1 MTRLDSKALLTA
13 ALVATFA
20 VGCSGRGAGGL
31 DKAGGAA
38 PRGVL
43 TLADADPPTV
53 EEAQLAREYGAAV
66 ERLSHG
72 ALKVHL
78 RFLAGGTAAEGEQ
91 RTIELVRSGKADIG
105 MVPARAWDQLGVRSF
120 QALQAPFLITNYA
133 LLDKVLRS
141 PLAEQMLAGLD
152 TQDVVPLTLLPGV
165 LRHPYGVRA
174 PIVSLSD
181 YAGAKIRD
189 YPSRVTDGLLNAL
202 GAVPTHLDA
211 SAVPSAETTGALDGQ
226 ELALY
231 IGPSEG
237 VATANVTFFPKTVTL
252 FANSQAFSRLT
263 RANQNLL
270 AAAARTTLRANSSYP
285 ISASLGFEQT
295 LINSFCRAGG
305 RAALATPAQL
315 AELVRA
321 ARPVYAQLQKDA
333 QTRRAIA
340 TIRAIAASLP
350 PAPALSAPRACLAS
364 ATPPP
369 RETPT
374 GSELNGT
381 YRRVLTAS
389 DAQRFGSP
397 ATDPSNSYPLVITT
411 VLRDGRWLENS
422 SAPPST
428 GRYAATGDRISF
440 TLGAD
445 TMHFT
450 FTRDADGT
458 LHLHPVQPIDSGDAF
473 VMAFEPWRRLGP
485 PIMRLP

>member
-1 MTRLDSKALLTA
+1 MRLDSKALLIATLVTMLA
-13 ALVATFA
+13 A
-20 VGCSGRGAGGL
+20 GCSGHGAGEL

-43 TLADADPPTV
+43 TLADADPPTI
-53 EEAQLAREYGAAV
+53 EEAQLARQYGAAV
-66 ERLSHG
+66 KRLSHG
-72 ALKVHL
+72 ALKVNL
-78 RFLAGGTAAEGEQ
+78 KFLAGGTAAEGEQ

-141 PLAEQMLAGLD
+141 PLAGQMLAGLD
-152 TQDVVPLTLLPGV
+152 TQHVVPLTLLPGL

-189 YPSRVTDGLLNAL
+189 YPSRVTDRLLNAL
-202 GAVPTHLDA
+202 GAAPTHLDA
-211 SAVPSAETTGALDGQ
+211 SAVPSAETAGTLDGQ

-231 IGPSEG
+231 ISPSQG
-237 VATANVTFFPKTVTL
+237 IATANVTFFPKTVTL
-252 FANSQAFSRLT
+252 LANSQAFSRLT

-270 AAAARTTLRANSSYP
+270 AAAARATLRANSSYP
-285 ISASLGFEQT
+285 IRTSLGFEQT

-321 ARPVYAQLQKDA
+321 ARPVYAQLAKDA
-333 QTRRAIA
+333 QTRQAIA
-340 TIRAIAASLP
+340 AIRANAASLP
-350 PAPALSAPRACLAS
+350 PAPALSAPRSCLAS
-364 ATPPP
+364 ITPPP
-369 RETPT
+369 REKLT
-374 GSELNGT
+374 GSKLNGT
-381 YRRVLTAS
+381 YRRVLTAV
-389 DAQRFGSP
+389 DAQRFGPP
-397 ATDPSNSYPLVITT
+397 ATHPSNSYPFVITT
-411 VLRDGRWLENS
+411 VLRDGRWLANS
-422 SAPPST
+422 SNPPDT
-428 GRYAATGDRISF
+428 GTYTVKGDHISF
-440 TLGAD
+440 TLGTD

-458 LHLHPVQPIDSGDAF
+458 LHFHPVQPIDPGDAF
-473 VMAFEPWRRLGP
+473 IMASEPWQRLGS
-485 PIMRLP
+485 PITHLP